1 MAFHTIAASI
11 ASAQPLQLRE
21 IIEFSYCFD
30 PDNFRIDT
38 RGSLLLDLKS
48 ESN

>member
-1 MAFHTIAASI
+1 MDFHLIALSI
-11 ASAQPLQLRE
+11 ASALPLQLRE
-21 IIEFSYCFD
+21 IIEFSYRFD
-30 PDNFRIDT
+30 PDNLRIDT